1 MITLASEGAYLPCPR
16 SPGLCL
22 VLHVVTT
29 KQPAQLFL
37 RFVVFSPVRGETA
50 EGCEV
55 HAQLPPLSGAKE
67 EGGERQGG
75 PSPRW
80 GRSVYSQAACWGC
93 TSLIALKPPQV
104 VVIFPSSGGENGS

>member
-1 MITLASEGAYLPCPR
+1 MITPASEGAYLPCPS

-22 VLHVVTT
+22 VLHVLTL
-29 KQPAQLFL
+29 KQPAQLL
-37 RFVVFSPVRGETA
+37 LGFVVFSPVRGETA

-55 HAQLPPLSGAKE
+55 HAQLPPLFGAKE

-75 PSPRW
+75 PSPRL
-80 GRSVYSQAACWGC
+80 GHSVYNQPACWGC
-93 TSLIALKPPQV
+93 TSVIALKPPEV